1 MSCPRKVVA
10 LVVVRQELVERVR
23 LRGLG
28 LEVPEQEGADRV
40 SVLQTNSRWIA
51 GIRYSRLWMAV
62 SISSMLRGVWK
73 DMLYLSVRLAEGQA
87 IVSSSMATTVS

>member
-1 MSCPRKVVA
+1 M
-10 LVVVRQELVERVR
+10 ERVR
-23 LRGLG
+23 LVGLG

-62 SISSMLRGVWK
+62 SISSMLRRVWK
-73 DMLYLSVRLAEGQA
+73 DMRLSRYGLTGGQTT
-87 IVSSSMATTVS
+87 VSSLTATTVS